1 MKQGDVEVLVKAFA
15 PVIRELVIRAVK
27 PVADRLRYLEAREP
41 ERGKRGKP
49 GRDGFDLTSFE
60 CQVLDDD
67 RTIEFKFISGEHEHI
82 ATLKWPTVLD
92 RGVYKVDG
100 EYSAGDGTTWAG
112 SYWIAQRDN
121 PGKPD
126 TPDSGWRLAVKR
138 GRDGKDAKLLP

>member
-15 PVIRELVIRAVK
+15 PVMRELVIRTVK
-27 PVADRLRYLEAREP
+27 PLVERIRYLEAREP
-41 ERGKRGKP
+41 ARGKRGKP

-82 ATLKWPTVLD
+82 ATMKWPTVLD
-92 RGVYKVDG
+92 RGVYKAG
-100 EYSAGDGTTWAG
+100 EAYEPGDGVTWGG
-112 SYWIAQRDN
+112 SWWIAQQQTDA
-121 PGKPD
+121 KPD

-138 GRDGKDAKLLP
+138 GRDGKDAKVG